1 MIQKVFYDY
10 ACEMVAKRRELISIK
25 VKLELNHKNNA
36 NVSDLYSLFDDS
48 SVSSGEI
55 GAKDLKLFIHLYG
68 RYLDKNTRGR
78 SRPAVTHK
86 M

>member
-10 ACEMVAKRRELISIK
+10 ACEKVAKRRQLISIK
-25 VKLELNHKNNA
+25 VKLELNHKNNS

-55 GAKDLKLFIHLYG
+55 GAKDLKLFIPLYG

-78 SRPAVTHK
+78 SVTPK

>member
-10 ACEMVAKRRELISIK
+10 ACEMVAKRRQLISIK
-25 VKLELNHKNNA
+25 VKLELNHKSNA
-36 NVSDLYSLFDDS
+36 NVSDL
-48 SVSSGEI
+48 VSSGEI

-68 RYLDKNTRGR
+68 RYLDRNTRGR
-78 SRPAVTHK
+78 SRPAVTPK